1 MIISVV
7 SGKGGAG
14 KTTIATALAH
24 ILQADYYDLDVDAPN
39 GEYFLQ
45 PQIKEVRSVFV
56 RQPKIDSSICTACGT
71 CAQQCRFKALYKIK
85 DHVYLNEHL
94 CHSCNLCREVCPAGA
109 ITYTHTSIGTV
120 RSGPSAISNAQVIIG
135 DLKIGS
141 TRGTALIQDLTRQIG
156 RHRPTVIDGPP
167 GNSCAAVAAIK
178 PADLVVL
185 VIEPTPFGIHDM
197 LQTLTILRD
206 LQKPLVAVANKS
218 LDDTELKD
226 VLTGQGLALK
236 ASIGLK
242 SEYHQTLLRGEVLSQ
257 SNSDVLYQL
266 QSLVRDQVKEKC

>member
-14 KTTIATALAH
+14 KTTIATSLAH

-45 PQIKEVRSVFV
+45 PQIATTQAVFV
-56 RQPKIDSSICTACGT
+56 RHPKIDSSICNGCGA

-85 DHVYLNEHL
+85 DRIYLNDHL
-94 CHSCNLCREVCPAGA
+94 CHSCNLCREVCPTGA
-109 ITYTHTSIGTV
+109 ISYTEAEIGTI
-120 RSGPSAISNAQVIIG
+120 RSGHSQRSNAQVIIG

-141 TRGTALIQDLTRQIG
+141 TRGTALIQDLTRRIDRQKLTI
-156 RHRPTVIDGPP
+156 IDGPP

-178 PADLVVL
+178 PADLIVL

-206 LQKPLVAVANKS
+206 LKKPLVAVANKS
-218 LDDTELKD
+218 LDDTELKT
-226 VLTGQGLALK
+226 VLAEQNIELT
-236 ASIGLK
+236 ASIGLQ
-242 SEYHQTLLRGEVLSQ
+242 SEYHQALLRGEVLSQ
-257 SNSDVLYQL
+257 ANSEVRHQL
-266 QSLVRDQVKEKC
+266 QTLVDTQVNKK